1 MILTLLITYVQV
13 NIQYINPIFFQADGE
28 GNFMPERE
36 GYVND
41 VIVEGKIITEGGIL
55 HKIGTKK
62 HNEGEFKSF

>member
-1 MILTLLITYVQV
+1 
-13 NIQYINPIFFQADGE
+13 
-28 GNFMPERE
+28 MPERE

-62 HNEGEFKSF
+62 HNEGEIKSF